1 MAMAGWGTEPY
12 GSLNYHRG
20 ECDTSLYFTVWFG
33 IPVWFSFRGCA
44 HLIDVFALRR
54 KGGRLDSIARFV
66 QDYLGVT
73 GIDPGNLP
81 GTIYLPLRSSRA
93 LKWMAAYYWA
103 LWITGIAA
111 VAAVLD
117 TFAILH
123 SGRALTPGEDRFL
136 IVTWIG
142 AALFVP
148 GLLAYQMIRR
158 PSQRQAQIRAAVAD
172 RLGPFS
178 DPADWAPDLLNRLA
192 AAHELPNLQPGS
204 ALQAAE
210 AKAVSGKHSEALLLA
225 RLAAGLATQP
235 DESFERERAETLTDR
250 CLQERDTA

>member
-1 MAMAGWGTEPY
+1 
-12 GSLNYHRG
+12 
-20 ECDTSLYFTVWFG
+20 
-33 IPVWFSFRGCA
+33 
-44 HLIDVFALRR
+44 LIDVFALR
-54 KGGRLDSIARFV
+54 KTGGRLDSLSRFV

-73 GIDPGNLP
+73 GIGPGDLP
-81 GTIYLPLRSSRA
+81 GTIYLPLRASRA

-136 IVTWIG
+136 IVTWAG

-148 GLLAYQMIRR
+148 GLLAYQFIRR
-158 PSQRQAQIRAAVAD
+158 PSPRQAHIRAVMAD

-178 DPADWAPDLLNRLA
+178 DPADWAPDLLTSLA
-192 AAHELPNLQPGS
+192 AAHGLPNLQPAS

-210 AKAVSGKHSEALLLA
+210 AKAVSGKHSEAVLLA
-225 RLAAGLATQP
+225 RLAAGLATQI
-235 DESFERERAETLTDR
+235 DESFERERAESFTDR
-250 CLQERDTA
+250 CLPERDTA